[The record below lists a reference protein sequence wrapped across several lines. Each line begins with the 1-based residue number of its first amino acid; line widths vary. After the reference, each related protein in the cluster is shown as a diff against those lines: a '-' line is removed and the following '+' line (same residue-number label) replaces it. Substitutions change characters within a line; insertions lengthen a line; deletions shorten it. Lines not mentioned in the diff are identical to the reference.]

1 MKTSIE
7 LSDELVR
14 EAYLQAAKHQI
25 TVNALIELGL
35 DLVLNDL
42 RQPNAYKMKD
52 ASVRG
57 FGLQPGQENLT
68 WPEIRAMIYEGHG
81 G

>member
-7 LSDELVR
+7 LSNELVQ
-14 EAYLQAAKHQI
+14 EAQSFATKRQT
-25 TVNALIELGL
+25 TVDALTELGL
-35 DLVLNDL
+35 NLVLNDL
-42 RQPNAYKMKD
+42 RQPDTHKMKD

-57 FGLQPGQENLT
+57 FGLQPGQENLS
-68 WPEIRAMIYEGHG
+68 WPEIRAMIYECHG